1 MEPFIFIALLLAL
14 LGLHVVLSLL
24 SSALGIIYD
33 TLDSLFYSQVRGS
46 RSNTSGFG
54 SHDKDKEQ
62 ELWISSIGQLQ
73 GLDMFELNRLKF
85 EQSLEHR
92 LPEFN
97 TSEFA
102 HTCIHEGTPQS
113 YTISIF
119 DQIFVITCKQMEGL
133 QMIQELLNEISTT
146 APNLNIRMCSS
157 GLVPGPQTGVLGAV
171 ANIRNQLRLAVSRQN
186 NAITLQI

>member
-1 MEPFIFIALLLAL
+1 MDLSIFIALLLAL

-24 SSALGIIYD
+24 SPVLDLIYD
-33 TLDSLFYSQVRGS
+33 ALNSLFYGQARKSQ
-46 RSNTSGFG
+46 SNTSGFG
-54 SHDKDKEQ
+54 GHEQ
-62 ELWISSIGQLQ
+62 ELWISGLGQLQ

-92 LPEFN
+92 LPEFH

-102 HTCIHEGTPQS
+102 RTCVHEGIEQV

-119 DQIFVITCKQMEGL
+119 DQIFVITCKQMESL
-133 QMIQELLNEISTT
+133 QLIQELLSEINTT

-157 GLVPGPQTGVLGAV
+157 GLVPGPQVGALGAM

-186 NAITLQI
+186 SLFTLQI